1 VNYRSAATCLL
12 AFALCAVGYS
22 HAASTQWLG
31 SEPAEQQLIEV
42 IDAVES
48 GADDKAFELAA
59 ALTESY
65 PTFQLAQLIYG
76 DLLSAQGMS
85 AVVINDQRKHELD
98 KLRGEARAR
107 LSHQQPHNRDGMIAH
122 NLLMLSNDYHNVLVF
137 ELDKSRVYLFENQLG
152 TPQLIDSYYMSIGKG
167 GIDKQIEGDNKTPL
181 GVYRITSYLSD
192 ESLPELYGAGA
203 YPINYPNSWDLLQ
216 GKTGHGIWLHGVP
229 RATYSRPPLDSEGCM
244 VVSNVNLEK
253 IGPNIDLSKTPVVLT
268 RNVRWVKSSE
278 NELLRT
284 TILAHFEQWRKDWT
298 SLDVDAY
305 LRHYSKDFSTRKH
318 NYDSW
323 QSHKRRVALGKS
335 FIEVNTTGTDFFVYP
350 DENVAGTLVV
360 VNFRQSYNSN
370 NFNSVSRKQQF
381 WRQEQNGEWRIVY
394 EGV

>member
-1 VNYRSAATCLL
+1 MNTQLATTCLL
-12 AFALCAVGYS
+12 TIAICAAGYAG
-22 HAASTQWLG
+22 AASTQWAG
-31 SEPAEQQLIEV
+31 PEPAEQQLIEV
-42 IDAVES
+42 IDAVEN

-85 AVVINDQRKHELD
+85 AVVINDQRKRELD
-98 KLRGEARAR
+98 KLREEARAR
-107 LSHQQPHNRDGMIAH
+107 LSHQRPHNTDGMIAD
-122 NLLMLSNDYHNVLVF
+122 NLLMLSNDYRNVLVF
-137 ELDKSRVYLFENQLG
+137 ELDKSRVYLFKNQFG
-152 TPQLIDSYYMSIGKG
+152 TPQLVDSYYMSIGKG
-167 GIDKQIEGDNKTPL
+167 GIDKQVEGDNKTPL
-181 GVYRITSYLSD
+181 GVYRITSHLTD

-216 GKTGHGIWLHGVP
+216 GKTGYGIWLHGVP

-244 VVSNVNLEK
+244 AVSNVNLEK
-253 IGPNIDLSKTPVVLT
+253 IGPNIDLSKTPVILT
-268 RNVRWVKSSE
+268 RNVRWVNPSE

-284 TILAHFEQWRKDWT
+284 TILAHFEQWRKDWM

-318 NYDSW
+318 DFDSW
-323 QSHKRRVALGKS
+323 QSYKRNVALGKS
-335 FIEVNTTGTDFFVYP
+335 FIEVKTAQTDLFVYP
-350 DENVAGTLVV
+350 DEKVAGALVV
-360 VNFRQSYNSN
+360 INFRQTYSSN

-381 WRQEQNGEWRIVY
+381 WRQELDGEWRIVY